1 MANESSSLDH
11 PLQFL
16 PQVPFPSSAVAPHR
30 SPSNCT
36 SVRPLA
42 PMSCNSSHVPAA
54 PDPTTD
60 PPRPN
65 PIVPHHD
72 NTATLDFERKK
83 LERDQRRKHEVE
95 MKAARAREYEAR
107 WHANCAQDMSEDLF
121 ASGWKQPPMRADGFG
136 GWEYASIHVEAN
148 SAALPQY
155 PSWKRNLHPQHLDR
169 RYGGWDQ
176 YPSSSSEDTALG
188 GWLYSD
194 PSDQLGDFQKEVE
207 ILGKKVMVTVASKG
221 ATVEKWLEVRK
232 EEVKWG
238 LDIEWRPTFQKGDYH
253 NAALL
258 QLSLEE
264 CCLLVQLRFI
274 DMLPASLKS
283 LLANPNI
290 KMGGVGILAD
300 TKKLKK
306 DYGLICAGEVELTTL
321 AVSTLKNTSL
331 KKSGIA
337 TLTEKVLGVPYE
349 KNKRVT
355 MSNWENRDLTYAQIH
370 YAAADA
376 WLSYSIMMALLN
388 YKEMPPS
395 ALSLETTPGRTASDV
410 GENLVSVEDA
420 GPLLQP

>member
-1 MANESSSLDH
+1 M
-11 PLQFL
+11 
-16 PQVPFPSSAVAPHR
+16 
-30 SPSNCT
+30 
-36 SVRPLA
+36 
-42 PMSCNSSHVPAA
+42 
-54 PDPTTD
+54 
-60 PPRPN
+60 
-65 PIVPHHD
+65 
-72 NTATLDFERKK
+72 
-83 LERDQRRKHEVE
+83 
-95 MKAARAREYEAR
+95 
-107 WHANCAQDMSEDLF
+107 
-121 ASGWKQPPMRADGFG
+121 
-136 GWEYASIHVEAN
+136 
-148 SAALPQY
+148 
-155 PSWKRNLHPQHLDR
+155 
-169 RYGGWDQ
+169 
-176 YPSSSSEDTALG
+176 
-188 GWLYSD
+188 YSD